1 MDRAKYDSVNFI
13 FCFVLLFVDTD
24 LIDSIHYTISFLCV
38 FPLNRTSKNK
48 FSMCFRYSVVK
59 FSVVDI

>member
-1 MDRAKYDSVNFI
+1 MDPEKYDSVNCI
-13 FCFVLLFVDTD
+13 FSFVLLFFDTN
-24 LIDSIHYTISFLCV
+24 LIDSIHFTISFLCV